1 MNDSVVTL
9 LDFQFMKV
17 PGIVHADVLFQNFI
31 LKTGLETKVYS
42 TNLSF
47 ELQIIKGSVK
57 ICLDMLE
64 GSLEMKW

>member
-17 PGIVHADVLFQNFI
+17 PGIVHADVLFCFRI
-31 LKTGLETKVYS
+31 LFLKQVYS

-57 ICLDMLE
+57 ICLNMLE